1 MKRYLSRRLLL
12 AVPTLAGIV
21 IVVFL
26 LLHLAPGSPVS
37 AIGGEASRRISQRAA
52 EEMRRVYGLDRPLPE
67 RFGRWVGRVVRLD
80 FGESFVDH
88 RPVSERIAEA
98 LPYTLALNGL
108 ALFLTLAIAV
118 PLGVAAGGKP
128 EGPLDRT
135 SGVVLFGLYSLPSFW
150 AALLLQAFF
159 SVRLGW
165 LPLFGVASDSAPT
178 GWAGLADRAAHLALP
193 VACLTYGSLAFYARL
208 VRASVAE
215 TRTMDYV
222 LAARARGLTRR
233 QALWRH
239 AFRNALLPLITI
251 LGLVL
256 PGLLSGSVII
266 EKIFAWPGLGRLYFD
281 SILARD
287 YPVVL
292 ALSLLVAVATLLFTL
307 IADVAYALADPRV
320 RDGTLE

>member
-1 MKRYLSRRLLL
+1 
-12 AVPTLAGIV
+12 
-21 IVVFL
+21 
-26 LLHLAPGSPVS
+26 
-37 AIGGEASRRISQRAA
+37 
-52 EEMRRVYGLDRPLPE
+52 
-67 RFGRWVGRVVRLD
+67 
-80 FGESFVDH
+80 
-88 RPVSERIAEA
+88 
-98 LPYTLALNGL
+98 
-108 ALFLTLAIAV
+108 
-118 PLGVAAGGKP
+118 
-128 EGPLDRT
+128 
-135 SGVVLFGLYSLPSFW
+135 
-150 AALLLQAFF
+150 
-159 SVRLGW
+159 
-165 LPLFGVASDSAPT
+165 
-178 GWAGLADRAAHLALP
+178 
-193 VACLTYGSLAFYARL
+193 
-208 VRASVAE
+208 
-215 TRTMDYV
+215 
-222 LAARARGLTRR
+222 LTRR

>member
-1 MKRYLSRRLLL
+1 LRRYLVRRLLL

-26 LLHLAPGSPVS
+26 LLHLAPGSPVT
-37 AIGGEASRRISQRAA
+37 AIGGEGSRRISQRAA

-67 RFGRWVGRVVRLD
+67 RFGRWISRVVRFD

-88 RPVSERIAEA
+88 RPVSERIGEA

-108 ALFLTLAIAV
+108 ALLFTLAIAV
-118 PLGVAAGGKP
+118 PLGVAAGGRP
-128 EGPLDRT
+128 EGPLDRA

-165 LPLFGVASDSAPT
+165 LPLYGVVSDSAPT
-178 GWAGLADRAAHLALP
+178 GWGGLADRAAHLALP

-215 TRTMDYV
+215 ARTMDYV

-233 QALWRH
+233 QALWKH

-256 PGLLSGSVII
+256 PALLSGSVII
-266 EKIFAWPGLGRLYFD
+266 ERIFAWPGLGRLYLD

-292 ALSLLVAVATLLFTL
+292 ALSLLGAVATLSFTL
-307 IADVAYALADPRV
+307 AADVAYALADPRV
-320 RDGTLE
+320 RDGTVA

>member
-208 VRASVAE
+208 VRA
-215 TRTMDYV
+215 
-222 LAARARGLTRR
+222 
-233 QALWRH
+233 
-239 AFRNALLPLITI
+239 
-251 LGLVL
+251 
-256 PGLLSGSVII
+256 
-266 EKIFAWPGLGRLYFD
+266 
-281 SILARD
+281 
-287 YPVVL
+287 
-292 ALSLLVAVATLLFTL
+292 
-307 IADVAYALADPRV
+307 
-320 RDGTLE
+320 